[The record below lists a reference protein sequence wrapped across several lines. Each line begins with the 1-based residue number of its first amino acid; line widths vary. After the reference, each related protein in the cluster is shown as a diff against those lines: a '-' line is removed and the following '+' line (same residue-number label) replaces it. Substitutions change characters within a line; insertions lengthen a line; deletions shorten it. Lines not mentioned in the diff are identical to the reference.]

1 MDTRPLLDRSAS
13 DFVAELEAKVSGSV
27 ALDAATADEPLEL
40 FALFSSISSLVGD
53 FGQCAYAAAN
63 RFLDAFA
70 EQREA
75 ARARKD
81 WATADAIRDQ
91 LNQSG
96 LVIEDSPDGPR
107 WTLGPR

>member
-1 MDTRPLLDRSAS
+1 VR
-13 DFVAELEAKVSGSV
+13 
-27 ALDAATADEPLEL
+27 
-40 FALFSSISSLVGD
+40 LV
-53 FGQCAYAAAN
+53 
-63 RFLDAFA
+63 L

-91 LNQSG
+91 LTQSG
-96 LVIEDSPDGPR
+96 LVIEDSPSGPR

>member
-1 MDTRPLLDRSAS
+1 MLGVLGLDP
-13 DFVAELEAKVSGSV
+13 
-27 ALDAATADEPLEL
+27 LDAHWAQEADRGGEL
-40 FALFSSISSLVGD
+40 HGAVDTLV
-53 FGQCAYAAAN
+53 
-63 RFLDAFA
+63 RLVL

-91 LNQSG
+91 LTQSG
-96 LVIEDSPDGPR
+96 LVIEDSPSGPR